1 MNGYIYGQ
9 VHKQLWKQVGLCG
22 QMEEKHEGKQV
33 NLFSG
38 GYVCTPVDDL
48 KGHCAGYA
56 EKRGN
61 KLNRYSDEQVHMWTS
76 RTVETLTGRS

>member
-9 VHKQLWKQVGLCG
+9 VHKQLWRQVGLCG

-38 GYVCTPVDDL
+38 GSKDEM
-48 KGHCAGYA
+48 KGYCAGYA
-56 EKRGN
+56 EKEGIN
-61 KLNRYSDEQVHMWTS
+61 
-76 RTVETLTGRS
+76 